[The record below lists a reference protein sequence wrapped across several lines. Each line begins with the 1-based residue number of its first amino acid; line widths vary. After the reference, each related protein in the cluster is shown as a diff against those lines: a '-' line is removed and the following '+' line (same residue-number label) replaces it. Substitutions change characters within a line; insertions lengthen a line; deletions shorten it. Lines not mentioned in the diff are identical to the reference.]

1 MWPAITVRSVPKAG
15 HALFQALTR
24 EQKSTVRSAGG
35 YPARGR
41 RAGPL
46 PLPECAGYPY
56 RGAQKR
62 GRNPDSHPGRS
73 GAGDLGGD
81 AQTGALRETDASQAA
96 DCPHA
101 GIACATAG
109 AGRFFFTAG
118 FHALTPRHRRQ
129 STSVCTCL
137 CRVASVAPQV
147 GTLCQIMLPRSPAVV
162 AHRIFQYFAF
172 SSDTPVV
179 PALAAVIHPVVFPLT
194 IT

>member
-1 MWPAITVRSVPKAG
+1 MASLTRSSKLTVR
-15 HALFQALTR
+15 F
-24 EQKSTVRSAGG
+24 AGG
-35 YPARGR
+35 YPALWPTG
-41 RAGPL
+41 GSVPL
-46 PLPECAGYPY
+46 PDMWQISVPCV
-56 RGAQKR
+56 RKSV
-62 GRNPDSHPGRS
+62 GRIQIRYPGRS

-101 GIACATAG
+101 GIACA
-109 AGRFFFTAG
+109 RQRRRRPV
-118 FHALTPRHRRQ
+118 FHRGISCINSPPTPAIHL
-129 STSVCTCL
+129 CL
-137 CRVASVAPQV
+137 YLPWPFGICCAAV